1 MLNIIS
7 GYWDM
12 MMTRMAI
19 IFGHHN
25 SNDNISVKEHRE
37 DDNQYLFMYVHFI
50 SKMRVAEL

>member
-37 DDNQYLFMYVHFI
+37 DDNQYLFMYVHLDL
-50 SKMRVAEL
+50 VYLY